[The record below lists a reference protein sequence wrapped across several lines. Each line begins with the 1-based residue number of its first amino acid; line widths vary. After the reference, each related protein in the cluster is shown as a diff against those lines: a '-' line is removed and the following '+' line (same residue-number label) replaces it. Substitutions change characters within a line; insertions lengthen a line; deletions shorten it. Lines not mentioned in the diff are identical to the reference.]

1 MTRAADLAL
10 GKIAALKTA
19 LIEFTDGDDAIAV
32 ADAGVVT
39 LLTTAVAKSEGGA
52 VTTNIAQG
60 LCKAWACWRGDQFTT
75 VLDSFNSSGGTD
87 NGAGDYTLTI
97 TSDMANVNYSQ
108 VDTHGEAVSN
118 AMSTSNQNT
127 ARTKATG
134 SCHFAVSFM
143 SGSGGGNNTRTDA
156 PRINVLLM
164 GDLA

>member
-1 MTRAADLAL
+1 MSEIVLDTITGKSTATTITIGSTPVVSASANSMTIR
-10 GKIAALKTA
+10 G
-19 LIEFTDGDDAIAV
+19 
-32 ADAGVVT
+32 
-39 LLTTAVAKSEGGA
+39 EGSNQ
-52 VTTNIAQG
+52 TSIQQG
-60 LCKAWACWRGDQFTT
+60 LCKAWACWQGNQFTT
-75 VLDSFNSSGGTD
+75 ILDSFNSSGGTD

-97 TSDMANVNYSQ
+97 TTDMANVNYSQ

-143 SGSGGGNNTRTDA
+143 AGSGGGNNTRTDA